1 MPYIGNITQDFN
13 VSNAMLDTDSVTSI
27 KIVDGTIEGADIAA
41 NLDLSDNQKI
51 RFGAGNDLQLYHGG
65 TNSIIQNST
74 GDLYFKNTNNLFI
87 QVNDT
92 EAAIYARP
100 NGAVELYHDN
110 SKKFETTAI
119 GVTISGD
126 LKLPDGEELRLGN
139 SNDIQFYHDG
149 THSYLE
155 NNTGNLRIRNNGTL
169 KTAQFEVDQVDFND
183 SANTQ
188 VRVRI
193 NSDGLRL
200 PQDNDKI
207 QLGTGNDLQIYHD
220 GTNSYIANATGGL
233 RLSVAGGSNQV
244 QINKGTV
251 DEQIA
256 RFIADG
262 AVELYYDNSKKLST
276 SSSGIQVEGSGILNG
291 AGTNTTTLTLK
302 NATDTTGTKLG
313 HSSNSDRGFLQVT
326 ESGADFGIQVGGA
339 NTSNMR
345 LELFGDSTTASRICL
360 GTEEMITAAP
370 NGAVELY
377 YDNAKKVETHAS
389 GFKVTGACFVNDGSA
404 SGNRFSVGNGG
415 DLKIYHTNPNSY
427 IDDNSSALAIS
438 SQRIDLASD
447 DGENMARF
455 YKNAQVELYH
465 NNIKRLQ
472 TRSGGGAQDGIVVYG
487 NSSNVAIN
495 LFTDT
500 SERGTVYANSSNMV
514 GFLDSGGDWAIR
526 HTNDSQTE
534 FFIATNRKAA
544 IDADGLKFGSDT
556 AAANALDDYE
566 EGTWTPAIGSGST
579 TISNPRYTKIGN
591 LVHVHFYAQGFTDVS
606 STTPVSFSG
615 LPYTSASDNIATGN
629 PLIAKISFNE
639 NIVAYIGGSTTT
651 VNFFDYGSGDY
662 DHVRHNNINGTDTTH
677 RIFIGI
683 TYRAA

>member
-1 MPYIGNITQDFN
+1 
-13 VSNAMLDTDSVTSI
+13 
-27 KIVDGTIEGADIAA
+27 IEGADIAA

-256 RFIADG
+256 
-262 AVELYYDNSKKLST
+262 
-276 SSSGIQVEGSGILNG
+276 
-291 AGTNTTTLTLK
+291 
-302 NATDTTGTKLG
+302 
-313 HSSNSDRGFLQVT
+313 
-326 ESGADFGIQVGGA
+326 
-339 NTSNMR
+339 
-345 LELFGDSTTASRICL
+345 
-360 GTEEMITAAP
+360 
-370 NGAVELY
+370 
-377 YDNAKKVETHAS
+377 
-389 GFKVTGACFVNDGSA
+389 
-404 SGNRFSVGNGG
+404 
-415 DLKIYHTNPNSY
+415 
-427 IDDNSSALAIS
+427 
-438 SQRIDLASD
+438 
-447 DGENMARF
+447 
-455 YKNAQVELYH
+455 
-465 NNIKRLQ
+465 
-472 TRSGGGAQDGIVVYG
+472 
-487 NSSNVAIN
+487 
-495 LFTDT
+495 
-500 SERGTVYANSSNMV
+500 
-514 GFLDSGGDWAIR
+514 
-526 HTNDSQTE
+526 
-534 FFIATNRKAA
+534 
-544 IDADGLKFGSDT
+544 
-556 AAANALDDYE
+556 
-566 EGTWTPAIGSGST
+566 
-579 TISNPRYTKIGN
+579 
-591 LVHVHFYAQGFTDVS
+591 
-606 STTPVSFSG
+606 
-615 LPYTSASDNIATGN
+615 
-629 PLIAKISFNE
+629 
-639 NIVAYIGGSTTT
+639 
-651 VNFFDYGSGDY
+651 
-662 DHVRHNNINGTDTTH
+662 
-677 RIFIGI
+677 
-683 TYRAA
+683 